1 MMSKGMRW
9 MDARSIRTLMEIN
22 SLQSLG
28 SVQTYAGL
36 SNSSPALFQMMLED
50 MIQNTSMTDS
60 LSSVSAM
67 TVESAASPD
76 PLRYGGM
83 NPVFIPDTFSP
94 VQANNIVNLPATRQA
109 DASEGAYAAIIKQA
123 AEKYNIPEKLIASVI
138 RQESNFNNTVVS
150 RSGAQG
156 LMQLMPG
163 TARFLGVTN
172 SFDPVQNIMGGTKYL
187 RQMLDQFG
195 GNIEHALAAYNAGP
209 GNVKKHGGI
218 PPFKET
224 QQYVKK
230 VLGYFQG

>member
-1 MMSKGMRW
+1 
-9 MDARSIRTLMEIN
+9 MDVRSLRTLMEIN

-36 SNSSPALFQMMLED
+36 ADSSPALFQMMLED
-50 MIQNTSMTDS
+50 MIHTTSMAES
-60 LSSVSAM
+60 LSSVSA
-67 TVESAASPD
+67 TALETAAASE
-76 PLRYGGM
+76 PLHYGGM
-83 NPVFIPDTFSP
+83 NHVFIPDSLLS
-94 VQANNIVNLPATRQA
+94 VQAINIPNAVPATSQTKVSGGLYA
-109 DASEGAYAAIIKQA
+109 DIIKQA

-138 RQESNFNNTVVS
+138 RQESNFNNEVVS

-172 SFDPVQNIMGGTKYL
+172 SFDPVQNIMGGSKYL
-187 RQMLDQFG
+187 RQMLDKFG
-195 GNIEHALAAYNAGP
+195 GNVELALAAYNAGP

-224 QQYVKK
+224 QQYVRK
-230 VLGYFQG
+230 VLGYYNGVSV

>member
-1 MMSKGMRW
+1 
-9 MDARSIRTLMEIN
+9 MDVRSIRTLMEIN

-28 SVQTYAGL
+28 SVQSAAGL
-36 SNSSPALFQMMLED
+36 ADSSSALFQMMLED
-50 MIQNTSMTDS
+50 LLNTSSVTDS
-60 LSSVSAM
+60 LSSVSA
-67 TVESAASPD
+67 TALETATASSS
-76 PLRYGGM
+76 LRYEGI
-83 NPVFIPDTFSP
+83 NPVFIPETLP
-94 VQANNIVNLPATRQA
+94 AVQALNISSILPPTRE
-109 DASEGAYAAIIKQA
+109 ASASGGAYEDIIKQA
-123 AEKYNIPEKLIASVI
+123 AEKYNIPEKLITSVI
-138 RQESNFNNTVVS
+138 RQESNFNNEVVS

-172 SFDPVQNIMGGTKYL
+172 SFDPFQNIMGGTKYL

-195 GNIEHALAAYNAGP
+195 GNVEHALAAYNAGP

-230 VLGYFQG
+230 VLGYFQA